1 MDLKPPDGEI
11 EATATVT
18 TNCFLPASSSP
29 MNNSLS
35 VKSSSLNAEI
45 MMGEAPIQTNT
56 ASIVDPLLCDDELSN
71 TPLAIT
77 DQSTAITEASSPLH
91 GLNLLHLHRLLLHKH
106 QQRRRVLTRNIS
118 TTYLILSGR
127 L

>member
-18 TNCFLPASSSP
+18 TNCSLPASSSP
-29 MNNSLS
+29 VNNSLS

-56 ASIVDPLLCDDELSN
+56 ASIVDPFFCDDELSN
-71 TPLAIT
+71 APLGIT
-77 DQSTAITEASSPLH
+77 RSVNCYH
-91 GLNLLHLHRLLLHKH
+91 
-106 QQRRRVLTRNIS
+106 
-118 TTYLILSGR
+118 
-127 L
+127 